1 VLAPFQLMLPTYLM
15 SFRFHV
21 LFFFRSSLTIA
32 IFLCFSCCSNSDNER
47 DDKYVALKL
56 SINENSIQIPLDEET
71 AHYSFA
77 LGYNNT
83 EAPLLFNFNPIKK
96 CIQVYDLNAK
106 RLSKEMK
113 FEEEGSEGIGRLT
126 GFYAYTLD
134 SIFIFV
140 NKPGTIYLT
149 NLEQSYLSQI
159 VLDVP
164 DGYAGPEFRPA
175 PFNSNPIIRGKKM
188 LAKVVV
194 PARIPDMEESQ
205 LSQQFLSAEFSLE
218 NGKGS
223 FSAHKYPK
231 GYLADGLKAPY
242 FSIAASADQV
252 VYSFFAD
259 HDLHVAE
266 GGAMEMKTVP
276 AKSRYLPQEFPYL
289 SRTAVQLEYMSYLF
303 TSPRYEGLIYDI
315 YRHVYY
321 RFCFPP
327 IEIKGQ
333 EEINQLRAYP
343 KDFSIIILN
352 DELNILG
359 ETRFEGRH
367 LVPNNVFVAEEGLY
381 ISANHPDNPNLEE
394 DWLEFKLLELVD
406 EDN

>member
-1 VLAPFQLMLPTYLM
+1 M
-15 SFRFHV
+15 
-21 LFFFRSSLTIA
+21 
-32 IFLCFSCCSNSDNER
+32 
-47 DDKYVALKL
+47 
-56 SINENSIQIPLDEET
+56 SIQIPLDEET
-71 AHYSFA
+71 AHYSFG

-113 FEEEGSEGIGRLT
+113 FEEEGSEGIGRLA
-126 GFYAYTLD
+126 GFYVHNLD

-140 NKPGTIYLT
+140 NKPCTIYLT
-149 NLEQSYLSQI
+149 NLEQSYLSRI
-159 VLDVP
+159 VLDIP
-164 DGYAGPEFRPA
+164 DGYVGPEFRPA
-175 PFNSNPIIRGKKM
+175 PFNANPINQNDKM

-194 PARIPDMEESQ
+194 PGRIPKMEESQ

-242 FSIAASADQV
+242 FSMAAFPDRV

-266 GGAMEMKTVP
+266 GASMETETVP

-289 SRTAVQLEYMSYLF
+289 SRTAVQLEYMTYLF
-303 TSPRYEGLIYDI
+303 TSPRYEGLIYDT
-315 YRHVYY
+315 YRDVYY
-321 RFCFPP
+321 RFCFPS
-327 IEIKGQ
+327 IVIKGQ

-343 KDFSIIILN
+343 KDFSI
-352 DELNILG
+352 
-359 ETRFEGRH
+359 
-367 LVPNNVFVAEEGLY
+367 
-381 ISANHPDNPNLEE
+381 
-394 DWLEFKLLELVD
+394 
-406 EDN
+406 